1 MPAYGNSPLSHS
13 HVYQQVGNWWLFGV
27 FCLAVF
33 VPRLRLGH
41 LFDVSG
47 VFAYLNILFLLFK
60 HAHTHPHPHPHAHVY
75 NMHTDR
81 HCDKL
86 PGGPLIRP
94 SGVQAPLTCRRSNRS
109 P

>member
-47 VFAYLNILFLLFK
+47 VFAYLNILFYSSRTPTRT
-60 HAHTHPHPHPHAHVY
+60 HTHIH
-75 NMHTDR
+75 MHMCT
-81 HCDKL
+81 
-86 PGGPLIRP
+86 
-94 SGVQAPLTCRRSNRS
+94 TCTRTGIATCSREVR
-109 P
+109 